1 MDSAVF
7 EIQTYIRNISRYDN
21 DIPSLIPDGIF
32 GNETT
37 ESITA
42 FQRKHL
48 LEQTGKVNF
57 TTWNKLFEE
66 NSKALYSFSPPVQTA
81 PATNSDFPLKQGNT
95 SHLNKNV
102 NLMLLRLSDFYR
114 NFDGAEMSDE
124 YTEKTKELIKIFQ
137 KLTGNTVTGET
148 DKATWNLLSY
158 LYLLLTED
166 KEH

>member
-1 MDSAVF
+1 M
-7 EIQTYIRNISRYDN
+7 
-21 DIPSLIPDGIF
+21 
-32 GNETT
+32 
-37 ESITA
+37 
-42 FQRKHL
+42 
-48 LEQTGKVNF
+48 
-57 TTWNKLFEE
+57 
-66 NSKALYSFSPPVQTA
+66 QTA
-81 PATNSDFPLKQGNT
+81 AIELKNITKTFG
-95 SHLNKNV
+95 SVVANKNV